1 MTVFLLIFF
10 SITEIA
16 LLIAV
21 IFFFLRLRKSEELVT
36 RLQVKQEEFVKKLQF
51 NTQLENEMMNTFAER
66 QEELA
71 QLDMMLDRKSK
82 KLKKILSQAEE
93 FSRSPQ
99 FLRQIILTGHK
110 EGKPVSRL
118 AKATG
123 LSIEEVELIIDQH
136 S

>member
-10 SITEIA
+10 SVTEIA
-16 LLIAV
+16 LLITV

-36 RLQVKQEEFVKKLQF
+36 QLQTKQEEFVKKLQF
-51 NTQLENEMMNTFAER
+51 NTQLENELMNSFAER

-110 EGKPVSRL
+110 EGKPISRL

>member
-123 LSIEEVELIIDQH
+123 LSIEEVELIIDQY

>member
-1 MTVFLLIFF
+1 MTVLLLIFF
-10 SITEIA
+10 SITEIS

-36 RLQVKQEEFVKKLQF
+36 QLQAKQEEFVKKLQF

>member
-36 RLQVKQEEFVKKLQF
+36 QLQVKQEEFVKKLQF

>member
-1 MTVFLLIFF
+1 MTELLLVFF
-10 SITEIA
+10 SITEIF
-16 LLIAV
+16 LLVAI
-21 IFFFLRLRKSEELVT
+21 IFFFIRLKKSEELVT
-36 RLQVKQEEFVKKLQF
+36 QLQSKQQEFINKLHF
-51 NTQLENEMMNTFAER
+51 NAQLETELMNTFEER

-71 QLDMMLDRKSK
+71 KLDELLDRKTK

-99 FLRQIILTGHK
+99 FLRQIIITGHK
-110 EGKPVSRL
+110 EGKPVNRL

-136 S
+136 T

>member
-10 SITEIA
+10 SVTEII

-21 IFFFLRLRKSEELVT
+21 IIFFMRLRKSEELVT
-36 RLQVKQEEFVKKLQF
+36 KLQSKQQEFINKLHF
-51 NTQLENEMMNTFAER
+51 NAQLENELMNTFEER
-66 QEELA
+66 QDELA
-71 QLDMMLDRKSK
+71 KLDLLLDQKTK

-99 FLRQIILTGHK
+99 FLRQIIITGHK
-110 EGKPVSRL
+110 EGKPVNRL

-123 LSIEEVELIIDQH
+123 LSTEEVELIIDQH
-136 S
+136 T

>member
-10 SITEIA
+10 SVTEIA

-36 RLQVKQEEFVKKLQF
+36 QLQSKQEEFIKKLQF
-51 NTQLENEMMNTFAER
+51 NTQLENELMNTFAER

-82 KLKKILSQAEE
+82 KLKKILAQAEE

-136 S
+136 N

>member
-10 SITEIA
+10 SVTEIT
-16 LLIAV
+16 LLITV
-21 IFFFLRLRKSEELVT
+21 IIFFLRLRKSEELVT
-36 RLQVKQEEFVKKLQF
+36 QLQAKQEEFVKKLQF

-71 QLDMMLDRKSK
+71 QLDMLLDRKSK

-99 FLRQIILTGHK
+99 FLRQIIITGYK

-118 AKATG
+118 AKVTG
-123 LSIEEVELIIDQH
+123 LSMEEVELIIDQH

>member
-10 SITEIA
+10 SVTEIA
-16 LLIAV
+16 LLVAV

-36 RLQVKQEEFVKKLQF
+36 QLQAKQEEFVKKLQF

-82 KLKKILSQAEE
+82 KLKKILAQAEE

>member
-10 SITEIA
+10 SLTEII
-16 LLIAV
+16 LLVAV
-21 IFFFLRLRKSEELVT
+21 IFFFMRLKKSEELVT
-36 RLQVKQEEFVKKLQF
+36 KLQSKQQELINKLHF
-51 NTQLENEMMNTFAER
+51 NAQLENELMNTFEER
-66 QEELA
+66 QSELA
-71 QLDMMLDRKSK
+71 KLDRLLDQKAK
-82 KLKKILSQAEE
+82 RLKKILAQADE

-123 LSIEEVELIIDQH
+123 LSIEEVELIIDQNF
-136 S
+136 

>member
-36 RLQVKQEEFVKKLQF
+36 QLQLKQEEFVKKLQF

>member
-1 MTVFLLIFF
+1 M
-10 SITEIA
+10 
-16 LLIAV
+16 
-21 IFFFLRLRKSEELVT
+21 T

>member
-1 MTVFLLIFF
+1 MTELLLIFF

-16 LLIAV
+16 LLIAIV
-21 IFFFLRLRKSEELVT
+21 FFFLRLRKSEELVT
-36 RLQVKQEEFVKKLQF
+36 QLQSKQQEFINKLHF
-51 NTQLENEMMNTFAER
+51 NAQLENELMNTFEER
-66 QEELA
+66 QDELA
-71 QLDMMLDRKSK
+71 RLDRQLDRKTK

-99 FLRQIILTGHK
+99 FLRQIIITGHK

-123 LSIEEVELIIDQH
+123 LTIEEVELIIDQY

>member
-36 RLQVKQEEFVKKLQF
+36 QLQVKQEEFVKKLQF

-82 KLKKILSQAEE
+82 KLKKILAQAEE

>member
-1 MTVFLLIFF
+1 MTVFLLVFF
-10 SITEIA
+10 SVTEII
-16 LLIAV
+16 LLIAI
-21 IFFFLRLRKSEELVT
+21 IFFFMRLRKSEELVT
-36 RLQVKQEEFVKKLQF
+36 QLQSKQQEFINKLHF
-51 NTQLENEMMNTFAER
+51 NAQLETELMNTFEER

-71 QLDMMLDRKSK
+71 SLDRQLDQKTK
-82 KLKKILSQAEE
+82 KLHKILAQAEE

-123 LSIEEVELIIDQH
+123 LSIEEVEMIIDQH
-136 S
+136 G

>member
-10 SITEIA
+10 SVTEII

-21 IFFFLRLRKSEELVT
+21 IIFFMRLRKSEELVT
-36 RLQVKQEEFVKKLQF
+36 KLQSKQQEFINKLHF
-51 NTQLENEMMNTFAER
+51 NAQLENELMNTFEER
-66 QEELA
+66 QDELA
-71 QLDMMLDRKSK
+71 KLDLLLDQKTK
-82 KLKKILSQAEE
+82 KLKKILAQAEE

-123 LSIEEVELIIDQH
+123 LSIEEVELILDQH

>member
-10 SITEIA
+10 SVTEIA

-36 RLQVKQEEFVKKLQF
+36 KLQVKQEEFVKKLQF

-71 QLDMMLDRKSK
+71 QLDMLLDRKSR

-99 FLRQIILTGHK
+99 FLRQIILTGHR

>member
-1 MTVFLLIFF
+1 MTVFLLVFF
-10 SITEIA
+10 SVTEII
-16 LLIAV
+16 LLVAI
-21 IFFFLRLRKSEELVT
+21 IFFFLRLKKSEELVT
-36 RLQVKQEEFVKKLQF
+36 QLQSKQQEFINKLHF
-51 NTQLENEMMNTFAER
+51 NAQLETELMNTFEER

-71 QLDMMLDRKSK
+71 RLDMQLDQKTR
-82 KLKKILSQAEE
+82 KLKKILAQAEE

-110 EGKPVSRL
+110 EGKPVNRL

-136 S
+136 T

>member
-10 SITEIA
+10 SVTEIA

-36 RLQVKQEEFVKKLQF
+36 QLQSKQEEFIKKLQF
-51 NTQLENEMMNTFAER
+51 NTQLENELMNTFAER

-82 KLKKILSQAEE
+82 KLKKILAQAEE

-123 LSIEEVELIIDQH
+123 LSIEEVELILDQH

>member
-10 SITEIA
+10 SATEIA

-36 RLQVKQEEFVKKLQF
+36 KLQVKQEEFVKKLQF

-71 QLDMMLDRKSK
+71 QLDMLLDRKSK

-99 FLRQIILTGHK
+99 FLRQIILTGHR

>member
-10 SITEIA
+10 SVTEIA
-16 LLIAV
+16 LLVAV

-36 RLQVKQEEFVKKLQF
+36 QLQLKQEEFVKKLQF

>member
-10 SITEIA
+10 SVTEIA
-16 LLIAV
+16 LLVAV

-36 RLQVKQEEFVKKLQF
+36 QLQAKQEEFVKKLQF

-71 QLDMMLDRKSK
+71 QLDMMLDRKSM
-82 KLKKILSQAEE
+82 KLKKILAQAEE

>member
-1 MTVFLLIFF
+1 MTVFLLLFF
-10 SITEIA
+10 SVTEIA
-16 LLIAV
+16 LLVAV

-36 RLQVKQEEFVKKLQF
+36 KLQSKQEEFVKKLQF
-51 NTQLENEMMNTFAER
+51 NTQLENELMNTFAER

-71 QLDMMLDRKSK
+71 QLDIMLDRKSK